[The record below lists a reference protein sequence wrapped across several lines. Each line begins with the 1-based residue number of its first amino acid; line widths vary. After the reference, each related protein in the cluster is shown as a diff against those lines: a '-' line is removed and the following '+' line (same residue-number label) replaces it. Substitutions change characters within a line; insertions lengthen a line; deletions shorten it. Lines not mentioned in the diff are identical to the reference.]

1 MNMLSIVKNNLIVSC
16 QALEDEP
23 LHSSF
28 IMGRMALAAKEGG
41 ACAIRANSPQD
52 ILEIKRVTQLPV
64 VGILKRDYDNSSIYI
79 TATMKE
85 IDELMT
91 AEPEMIALDASL
103 ALRPDGM
110 TLQEMVDTIRQQY
123 PSVLLMADIAT
134 LEEALTAQEL
144 GFDCISTT
152 LHGYTTET
160 KGMKLYHND
169 FSFLRDVVNAVS
181 IPVIA
186 EGNVGTPAQAK
197 RCLEVGAYSVVV
209 GGAITRPKQIT
220 TAFIDEIKMC

>member
-1 MNMLSIVKNNLIVSC
+1 MNMLSIVKGNLIVSC
-16 QALEDEP
+16 QALKDEP

-28 IMGRMALAAKEGG
+28 IMGRMALAAKQGG
-41 ACAIRANSPQD
+41 ASAIRANSAED
-52 ILEIKRVTQLPV
+52 IAEIKHITQLPV
-64 VGILKRDYDNSSIYI
+64 IGILKRDYDGSSIYI

-85 IDELMT
+85 VDELM
-91 AEPEMIALDASL
+91 AASPEMIALDASL

-110 TLQEMVDTIRQQY
+110 TLSEMVSIIRQRY

-144 GFDCISTT
+144 GFDCVSTT

-169 FSFLRDVVNAVS
+169 FSFLRDVIKAIS

-186 EGNVGTPAQAK
+186 EGNVGTPAQAR
-197 RCLEVGAYSVVV
+197 RCLELGAYSIVV

-220 TAFIDEIKMC
+220 SIFIEEIQMR

>member
-52 ILEIKRVTQLPV
+52 ITEIKRVTQLPV
-64 VGILKRDYDNSSIYI
+64 VGILKRDYENSSIYI

-85 IDELMT
+85 IDELMA

-110 TLQEMVDTIRQQY
+110 TLQKMVDTIREEY

-144 GFDCISTT
+144 GFDCVSTT

-186 EGNVGTPAQAK
+186 EGNVGTPAQAR
-197 RCLEVGAYSVVV
+197 RCLELGAYSVVV

-220 TAFIDEIKMC
+220 SAFIDEIKMS

>member
-52 ILEIKRVTQLPV
+52 IIEIKRVTQLPV

>member
-1 MNMLSIVKNNLIVSC
+1 MNMLSIVKGNLIVSC

-28 IMGRMALAAKEGG
+28 IMGRMALAAKQGG
-41 ACAIRANSPQD
+41 ASAIRANSAED
-52 ILEIKRVTQLPV
+52 IAEIKHVTQLPV
-64 VGILKRDYDNSSIYI
+64 IGILKRDYDGSSIYI

-85 IDELMT
+85 VDELM
-91 AEPEMIALDASL
+91 AASPEMIALDASL

-110 TLQEMVDTIRQQY
+110 TLSEMVSVIRQRY

-144 GFDCISTT
+144 GFDCVSTT

-160 KGMKLYHND
+160 KGMKLYHDD
-169 FSFLRDVVNAVS
+169 FSFLRDVIKAIS

-186 EGNVGTPAQAK
+186 EGNVGTPAQAR
-197 RCLEVGAYSVVV
+197 RCLELGAYSIVV

-220 TAFIDEIKMC
+220 SIFIDEIQMR

>member
-52 ILEIKRVTQLPV
+52 IIEIKRVTQLPV
-64 VGILKRDYDNSSIYI
+64 VGILKRDYENSSIYI

-110 TLQEMVDTIRQQY
+110 MLQEMVDTIRQQY

>member
-52 ILEIKRVTQLPV
+52 IIEIKRVTQLPV

-91 AEPEMIALDASL
+91 TEPEMIALDASL

>member
-52 ILEIKRVTQLPV
+52 IIEIKRVTQLPV

-123 PSVLLMADIAT
+123 TSVLLMADIAT